1 MSSSIIV
8 KLISDNSIYSNL
20 QIQSKD
26 SNLSTS
32 LIIGRNEQSKIKS
45 TRCARQQVSLHIQ
58 NDQVYMKQLGTNTSF
73 INHKPISTNDK
84 QILNDGDILHLLENE
99 HCYTVRIERFNID
112 NKSMKSFSPA
122 KSMLKRQNT
131 DDDEISFKKQK
142 GSMKK
147 IEQQSEKD
155 TSDNQN
161 IDDSSEENRLNW
173 IQQQLE
179 ALHDNANQSILLL
192 NTTSNPIKKSNST
205 SEDIWEKPY
214 DGLEIFTSKRMIS
227 SEKIA
232 AFDMDGTIILTKSGK
247 VYPID
252 ENDWRIAFDT
262 CFKKLKQL
270 YVDNYKL
277 VIFTNQRGLMKST
290 STDNF
295 RKKIQYIQQKLNV
308 PLQVFVAIHSGHYRK
323 PCTGSWS
330 LLESKYNDGIKIDK
344 SKSFYVGD
352 AAGRPDKWRTKAKK
366 DHSCADRLFAVNIG
380 LQFYTPEEYF
390 LGLNKVSYEM
400 PKFDPKSLR
409 SIQSLLEPTTT
420 TLTLNKTEIIVMCGL
435 PASGKSW
442 FVKKYILP
450 HKYEYVNRDVLGTW
464 QQCVKMT
471 ETALTKK
478 QSVVID
484 NTNPDKESRQRYIE
498 VAKKFN
504 VPCRCFVMNVSVEH
518 AKHNNLFRQMNGT
531 DKAHKDVNEII
542 IMGFNKRYIKPT
554 MEEGFSEIV
563 MVNMQPTFDDTD
575 MEQLYYQYI
584 LDK

>member
-8 KLISDNSIYSNL
+8 KLISDNSIYPNL

-26 SNLSTS
+26 SNSSTS
-32 LIIGRNEQSKIKS
+32 LIVGRNDQSKIKS

-58 NDQVYMKQLGTNTSF
+58 NDQVYIKQLGTNTSF

-99 HCYTVRIERFNID
+99 HCYTVQIERSSIGD
-112 NKSMKSFSPA
+112 KSTKSFSPV
-122 KSMLKRQNT
+122 KSTLKRQNT
-131 DDDEISFKKQK
+131 EDDKTSFKKQK
-142 GSMKK
+142 NSMKK
-147 IEQQSEKD
+147 IEQQQPEKD
-155 TSDNQN
+155 ASDSQN
-161 IDDSSEENRLNW
+161 IDDSSEENRLSW
-173 IQQQLE
+173 IQQQLD
-179 ALHDNANQSILLL
+179 ALQANANQSLP
-192 NTTSNPIKKSNST
+192 NSTSNPVKKSNST
-205 SEDIWEKPY
+205 SEDLWEKPC
-214 DGLEIFTSKRMIS
+214 DGLEVFTSKGVIS

-247 VYPID
+247 VYPTD
-252 ENDWRIAFDT
+252 ENDWRIGFDT

-270 YVDNYKL
+270 CADNYKL
-277 VIFTNQRGLMKST
+277 VVFTNQRGLMKSA

-295 RKKIQYIQQKLNV
+295 RKKIQHIQQKLNV
-308 PLQVFVAIHSGHYRK
+308 PLQVFVAIHSGRYRK

-330 LLESKYNDGIKIDK
+330 LLESKYNDSIKIDK

-352 AAGRPDKWRTKAKK
+352 AAGRPDKWRAKAKK
-366 DHSCADRLFAVNIG
+366 DHSCADRLFAANIG

-390 LGLNKVSYEM
+390 LGLNKASYEM

-409 SIQSLLEPTTT
+409 LIQSLLEPATA
-420 TLTLNKTEIIVMCGL
+420 TLVSNKTEVIVMCGL

-442 FVKKYILP
+442 FVNKYIVP
-450 HKYEYVNRDVLGTW
+450 RKYEYVNRDVLGTW

-471 ETALTKK
+471 EIALTKK
-478 QSVVID
+478 QNVVID

-518 AKHNNLFRQMNGT
+518 AKHNNLVCYTPYLEN
-531 DKAHKDVNEII
+531 N
-542 IMGFNKRYIKPT
+542 
-554 MEEGFSEIV
+554 
-563 MVNMQPTFDDTD
+563 
-575 MEQLYYQYI
+575 
-584 LDK
+584 

>member
-8 KLISDNSIYSNL
+8 KLISDNSIYPNL

-26 SNLSTS
+26 SNSSTS
-32 LIIGRNEQSKIKS
+32 LIVGRNDQSKIKS

-58 NDQVYMKQLGTNTSF
+58 NDQVYIKQLGTNTSF

-99 HCYTVRIERFNID
+99 HCYTVQIERSSIGD
-112 NKSMKSFSPA
+112 KSTKSFSPV
-122 KSMLKRQNT
+122 KSTLKRQNT
-131 DDDEISFKKQK
+131 EDDKTSFKKQK
-142 GSMKK
+142 NSMKK
-147 IEQQSEKD
+147 IEQQQPEKD
-155 TSDNQN
+155 ASDSQN
-161 IDDSSEENRLNW
+161 IDDSSEENRLSW
-173 IQQQLE
+173 IQQQLD
-179 ALHDNANQSILLL
+179 ALQANANQSLP
-192 NTTSNPIKKSNST
+192 NSTSNPVKKSNST
-205 SEDIWEKPY
+205 SEDLWEKPC
-214 DGLEIFTSKRMIS
+214 DGLEVFTSKGVIS

-247 VYPID
+247 VYPTD
-252 ENDWRIAFDT
+252 ENDWRIGFDT

-270 YVDNYKL
+270 CADNYKL
-277 VIFTNQRGLMKST
+277 VVFTNQRGLMKSA

-295 RKKIQYIQQKLNV
+295 RKKIQHIQQKLNV
-308 PLQVFVAIHSGHYRK
+308 PLQVFVAIHSGRYRK

-330 LLESKYNDGIKIDK
+330 LLESKYNDSIKIDK

-352 AAGRPDKWRTKAKK
+352 AAGRPDKWRAKAKK
-366 DHSCADRLFAVNIG
+366 DHSCADRLFAANIG

-390 LGLNKVSYEM
+390 LGLNKASYEM

-409 SIQSLLEPTTT
+409 LIQSLLEPATA
-420 TLTLNKTEIIVMCGL
+420 TLVSNKTEVIVMCGL

-442 FVKKYILP
+442 FVNKYIVP
-450 HKYEYVNRDVLGTW
+450 RKYEYVNRDVLGTW

-471 ETALTKK
+471 EIALTKK
-478 QSVVID
+478 QNVVID

-518 AKHNNLFRQMNGT
+518 AKHNNLVCYT
-531 DKAHKDVNEII
+531 
-542 IMGFNKRYIKPT
+542 
-554 MEEGFSEIV
+554 
-563 MVNMQPTFDDTD
+563 
-575 MEQLYYQYI
+575 LY
-584 LDK
+584 LENN